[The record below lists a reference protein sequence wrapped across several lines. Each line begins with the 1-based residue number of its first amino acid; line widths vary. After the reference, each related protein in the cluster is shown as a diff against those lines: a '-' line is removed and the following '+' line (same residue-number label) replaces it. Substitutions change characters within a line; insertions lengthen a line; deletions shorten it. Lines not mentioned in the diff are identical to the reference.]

1 MKLILTLSLICTLF
15 CSVEMLQCFN
25 CIGAECGTNQS
36 LVTCPD
42 SLNKA
47 CLTATETITGS
58 INTTQTIKVCS
69 PISNCGAP
77 LNSEATVSVNL
88 GFTTVAYK
96 ALCCNTDGCNKNTL
110 LPPAPSS
117 QANGRQ
123 CPSCSSPQD
132 TVCNSPVACLG
143 VEDKCFSTSV
153 KPGSISS
160 TTVNLQGCT
169 TSNVCNAIDQLLPL
183 VMTLSDINVV
193 NFTCKT
199 APNTAW
205 SIRLSLVPLLLGL
218 TISKLI

>member
-110 LPPAPSS
+110 LPP
-117 QANGRQ
+117 
-123 CPSCSSPQD
+123 D

>member
-1 MKLILTLSLICTLF
+1 MGATTTL
-15 CSVEMLQCFN
+15 
-25 CIGAECGTNQS
+25 
-36 LVTCPD
+36 
-42 SLNKA
+42 
-47 CLTATETITGS
+47 
-58 INTTQTIKVCS
+58 
-69 PISNCGAP
+69 
-77 LNSEATVSVNL
+77 
-88 GFTTVAYK
+88 YYR
-96 ALCCNTDGCNKNTL
+96 
-110 LPPAPSS
+110 

-169 TSNVCNAIDQLLPL
+169 TSNVCNAIDQLRPL
-183 VMTLSDINVV
+183 ATIANFSTE